1 MGGEVEDCPD
11 LILGNER
18 NVPFA
23 RVHVF
28 DEQLGRLIDHW
39 LVWNSWASSQF
50 LSSSYPAPDHV
61 PRLGSD
67 DIRRAAQVEG
77 ARSFGRGQGVHL
89 IVSALIGRA
98 TARGSPTTA
107 G

>member
-1 MGGEVEDCPD
+1 
-11 LILGNER
+11 
-18 NVPFA
+18 
-23 RVHVF
+23 
-28 DEQLGRLIDHW
+28 
-39 LVWNSWASSQF
+39 
-50 LSSSYPAPDHV
+50 
-61 PRLGSD
+61 LGSD